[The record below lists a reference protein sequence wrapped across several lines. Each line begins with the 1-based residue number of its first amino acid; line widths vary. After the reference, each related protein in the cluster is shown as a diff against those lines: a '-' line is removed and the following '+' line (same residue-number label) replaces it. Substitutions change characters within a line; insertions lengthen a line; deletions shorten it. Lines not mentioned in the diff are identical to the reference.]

1 MINCIVFGTGSL
13 AKIGYYKLKDI
24 YNIIGFTDNE
34 TKKEGRLFFNLPVF
48 PINKLKYL
56 DETYKIIIASTYYK
70 EIANQILSIRDKVLQ
85 KDILYLNPSNYLLMS
100 YTDLLEDYSNNKTFN
115 INKKSEVKRVLF
127 VQHNQ
132 CIRTYRIATVLKEAG
147 VNVDFAYLKEYN
159 FSIEDNNIPY
169 SNIIPINSL
178 DKFLS
183 YVNKENYDI
192 IHSSNEPDC
201 LTVLLLNSKKK
212 VVHDTHDMMSLRNDV
227 DINTI
232 INEYIANKNSDA
244 NIFPSEGIKN
254 VAIKKYNLQRKNMLI
269 LGNYILENQKP
280 QCYLEKL
287 SLRDKELHCVY
298 EGGLINTPNTPYHH
312 KFLEKIFLKI
322 SLCGIHVHFYCPPFI
337 ELLEYYKWLDSQNEY
352 LHYEGFCPLNNL
364 ITQLTQYDV
373 GLSMFN
379 INERNRL
386 HIHYSSPNKFFDY
399 LSAGLP
405 IAIDN
410 IAEIQNLA
418 IKYKIGKYLNINGDI
433 KKQLFEIK
441 DMKVEKNFLS
451 YNNLTMNAQ
460 ANNLLKFYNSIT

>member
-1 MINCIVFGTGSL
+1 MINCIIFGTGSL
-13 AKIGYYKLKDI
+13 AEIGYYKLKDT

-34 TKKEGRLFFNLPVF
+34 TEKDGRLFFNLPIF

-56 DETYKIIIASTYYK
+56 DENYNIIIASTYYK

-85 KDILYLNPSNYLLMS
+85 KDILYLNPGNYLLMS
-100 YTDLLEDYSNNKTFN
+100 YIDLLEDYSNNKIFN
-115 INKKSEVKRVLF
+115 INKNLDIKRVLF
-127 VQHNQ
+127 VQTNQ
-132 CIRTYRIATVLKEAG
+132 CIRTYRIATVLKEVG
-147 VNVDFAYLKEYN
+147 IDVDFAYLKEYN
-159 FSIEDNNIPY
+159 FSIKDDNIPY

-201 LTVLLLNSKKK
+201 LTVLLLNSNKK
-212 VVHDTHDMMSLRNDV
+212 VVHDTHDMMSLRSDV
-227 DINTI
+227 DIYTTT
-232 INEYIANKNSDA
+232 NEYIANKNSDG
-244 NIFPSEGIKN
+244 NIFPSEGIRN
-254 VAIKKYNLQRKNMLI
+254 VAIKKYNLQSKNTLV
-269 LGNYILENQKP
+269 LGNYILESQKP
-280 QCYLEKL
+280 QHYLEKL
-287 SLRDKELHCVY
+287 SSKDKEIHCVY
-298 EGGLINTPNTPYHH
+298 EGGLTNIPYSH

-337 ELLEYYKWLDSQNEY
+337 EFLEYYKWLDSQNEY
-352 LHYEGFCPLNNL
+352 LHYEGFCSLNNL

-441 DMKVEKNFLS
+441 EMKVEKNFLS
-451 YNNLTMNAQ
+451 HNNLTMNSQ
-460 ANNLLKFYNSIT
+460 ADNLLKFYNSII